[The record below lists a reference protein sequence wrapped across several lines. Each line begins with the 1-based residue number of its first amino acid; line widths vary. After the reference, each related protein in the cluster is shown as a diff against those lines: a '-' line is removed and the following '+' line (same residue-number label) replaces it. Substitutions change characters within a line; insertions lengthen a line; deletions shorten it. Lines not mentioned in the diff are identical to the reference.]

1 MAVSTITMRVNG
13 FEPSIF
19 LMFALWTMRP
29 RMVATPI
36 WYTLNKCFRSRRR
49 SGRNNPYLWTYK
61 DNIVEETVLNIFSL
75 PFALFFVV
83 NRHISEEGSGICTE
97 FSSYQK
103 FWDSFYVI
111 AAAGGVSVIMLGVMI
126 LHWFKKIDRKSG
138 NNRGNDVLYTD
149 VSKQFWSLILFFG
162 GLNILVAFA
171 GQWLLWS
178 SKLSHLVQ
186 HIMFSFMR
194 RPF

>member
-1 MAVSTITMRVNG
+1 MRVNG

-36 WYTLNKCFRSRRR
+36 WYTLNRCFGSRRR
-49 SGRNNPYLWTYK
+49 SSRGNPYLWTYK
-61 DNIVEETVLNIFSL
+61 DNVVEETVLNIFSP
-75 PFALFFVV
+75 PFALFFVAT
-83 NRHISEEGSGICTE
+83 RHISEEGSGVCTE

-111 AAAGGVSVIMLGVMI
+111 AAAGGVSLIMLGVMI
-126 LHWFKKIDRKSG
+126 LHWFKKVNRKER
-138 NNRGNDVLYTD
+138 RGTDVLYADATD
-149 VSKQFWSLILFFG
+149 RFWPLILFFG

-178 SKLSHLVQ
+178 SKSVLHLVVAAF
-186 HIMFSFMR
+186 FSHFNILH
-194 RPF
+194 